1 MAIILIKTFVRTF
14 YRQQAGW
21 FLFIFLFFF
30 GLIAPSMQLAYH
42 YALIRGML
50 ETPALMALVWLAWFV
65 YTLQLVRFV
74 EGILASPDHLFL
86 QKLRLL
92 SPPRVYALFLL
103 VQVMLLLPVIGYAG
117 IVAGVA
123 LYGGAGGASAAVLS
137 YVILLLVLSTRRI
150 AYRIAYPASIQTR
163 RRSLGHHGRFIPYWL
178 IRLRFLSAAHRSLLA
193 GIKLFGCAMLY
204 MLLRDQNPSDHDIRM
219 ALLVFSLAIFG
230 HGPLLYKC
238 RWMDDIQF
246 RCYRAMPVPL
256 LRRFMYVAIFCG
268 LLLLPEMLT
277 LGWLTPYP
285 IRLLDALSFFGS
297 GYSLLLL
304 LCCLLSTV
312 NMSTGDFLK
321 LCLVLFGI
329 LYGGVLGDFLIALSG
344 FFFFTAAMLFFGRY
358 RRYEAR

>member
-1 MAIILIKTFVRTF
+1 MAIILIKTFAKTF

-65 YTLQLVRFV
+65 YTLQLVRFA

-92 SPPRVYALFLL
+92 SPPRVYALFFL
-103 VQVMLLLPVIGYAG
+103 VQVMLLLPVIGYAA

-123 LYGGAGGASAAVLS
+123 WYGGAGGASAAVLS
-137 YVILLLVLSTRRI
+137 YAILLLVLSTCRI
-150 AYRIAYPASIQTR
+150 AYRIAHPVSIQTR
-163 RRSLGHHGRFIPYWL
+163 RRSLSHGRFIPYWL
-178 IRLRFLSAAHRSLLA
+178 IQLRFLLAAHKSLLA

-204 MLLRDQNPSDHDIRM
+204 LLLRDQNPSDHDIRM
-219 ALLVFSLAIFG
+219 ALLVFSLAMFG
-230 HGPLLYKC
+230 HGPQLYKC
-238 RWMDDIQF
+238 RWMDNTQL

-256 LRRFMYVAIFCG
+256 LRRFTNVAIFCG

>member
-1 MAIILIKTFVRTF
+1 MVIILIKTFVRTF

-50 ETPALMALVWLAWFV
+50 ETPALMALVWLAWLV

-92 SPPRVYALFLL
+92 STPRVYALFLL

-123 LYGGAGGASAAVLS
+123 LYGGAGGTSAAVFS
-137 YVILLLVLSTRRI
+137 YAILLVVLSTGRI
-150 AYRIAYPASIQTR
+150 AYRIGHPASIQTR
-163 RRSLGHHGRFIPYWL
+163 RRSQSRGRFIPYWF
-178 IRLRFLSAAHRSLLA
+178 IQLRFLAAAQKSLLA

-204 MLLRDQNPSDHDIRM
+204 LLLRDQNPSDHDIRM

-230 HGPLLYKC
+230 HVPLLYKC
-238 RWMDDIQF
+238 RWMENTQL

-256 LRRFMYVAIFCG
+256 LMRFTTVAIFCG

-312 NMSTGDFLK
+312 NLSTGDFLK